1 MIFFFVLELKEDVLS
16 FSHDCID
23 HVFWWTGSVQADKQV
38 DEILQYISTSIKS
51 ALRLSTAIESISS
64 PVSNIF
70 TVQSVV

>member
-1 MIFFFVLELKEDVLS
+1 M
-16 FSHDCID
+16 
-23 HVFWWTGSVQADKQV
+23 QADKQV

-70 TVQSVV
+70 TIQTVVKKVLCVNQMIFLHWPYKK